1 MYHSGIQNLG
11 TILTYQLGYPL
22 ATVTNFWLED
32 TSQLLYGLH
41 EGQLDLRIVSCD
53 QYQALPLLVS
63 VKTQDKVREWGKVYI
78 GHTHS
83 MKGVQ
88 YTVDL
93 LKKNWSSKDFIT
105 KGKHF
110 PLCLF
115 SAFLN
120 LPIYSSLFLTLVG
133 FVWHHEVQY
142 SLQFEIFIDSVNYE
156 SSYQSAFYATHA
168 D

>member
-93 LKKNWSSKDFIT
+93 LKKKLVFQRFYNQ
-105 KGKHF
+105 GKAF
-110 PLCLF
+110 STLF
-115 SAFLN
+115 VLS
-120 LPIYSSLFLTLVG
+120 LPQPTYILQHVPNTCG
-133 FVWHHEVQY
+133 FCMTSWGT
-142 SLQFEIFIDSVNYE
+142 IFIAVWNIHWQCE
-156 SSYQSAFYATHA
+156 LWI
-168 D
+168 